1 MRDEKEKEEYNIHK
15 GFSAEL
21 ISKKAFLLILV
32 LMLLDHMIYLYQDY
46 QLIYLKDIT
55 NEEAYFHTRSINQL
69 NSLGYN
75 LQNFLLY
82 HPKYW
87 KDINSNKLKNS
98 FFLSHSPKTYIFERI
113 FNKTIFGAFLKHKY
127 F

>member
-1 MRDEKEKEEYNIHK
+1 MKKNSCLMRDEKEKEEYNIHK

-21 ISKKAFLLILV
+21 ISKKAFLLILL

-69 NSLGYN
+69 NSLGHN

-82 HPKYW
+82 HRKYW
-87 KDINSNKLKNS
+87 KDINLNKLKNS
-98 FFLSHSPKTYIFERI
+98 IF
-113 FNKTIFGAFLKHKY
+113 
-127 F
+127 

>member
-21 ISKKAFLLILV
+21 ISKKAFLLILL
-32 LMLLDHMIYLYQDY
+32 LMLLDHMIYLYLDY

-69 NSLGYN
+69 NSLGHN

-82 HPKYW
+82 HRKYW
-87 KDINSNKLKNS
+87 KDMIHEEDCNRVSVECLMILNLWNS
-98 FFLSHSPKTYIFERI
+98 FLS
-113 FNKTIFGAFLKHKY
+113 
-127 F
+127 

>member
-1 MRDEKEKEEYNIHK
+1 MRDETEKEEYNIHK

-21 ISKKAFLLILV
+21 ISKKAFLLILL

-46 QLIYLKDIT
+46 QLIHLKDIA
-55 NEEAYFHTRSINQL
+55 NEEDYFHTRSINRL
-69 NSLGYN
+69 NSLGHN

-82 HPKYW
+82 HRKYW
-87 KDINSNKLKNS
+87 KDINLKILFFKS
-98 FFLSHSPKTYIFERI
+98 FSKNIYFQRI